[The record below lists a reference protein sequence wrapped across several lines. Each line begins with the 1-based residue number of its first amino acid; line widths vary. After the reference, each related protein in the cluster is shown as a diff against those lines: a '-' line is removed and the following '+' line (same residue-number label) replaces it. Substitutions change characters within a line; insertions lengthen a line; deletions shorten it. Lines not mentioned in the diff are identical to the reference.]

1 MSGEQYQG
9 KQYQDNRR
17 DNGGQYRGNHGQG
30 NQGGE
35 GAGFFDLNH
44 VRMTGTVQRFDVV
57 NTKTGTDMIRFAL
70 RCYRERAHV
79 VAFKD
84 LAATTMLRPGDR
96 VEVTGFIQ
104 TTKWTDNEGNART
117 GWQIVART
125 IGPEQARQDHHGR
138 REGQGQRPHHGPGR
152 NHRPADGVFGLR
164 GDGQDGRQQRLPG
177 TTGATWSRNRPGV
190 MDYQGGPF

>member
-1 MSGEQYQG
+1 MSGQYQG
-9 KQYQDNRR
+9 N
-17 DNGGQYRGNHGQG
+17 QYRGNAGHT
-30 NQGGE
+30 GE
-35 GAGFFDLNH
+35 GEGYDLNH
-44 VRMTGTVQRFDVV
+44 VRMTGTVQRFEVV

-138 REGQGQRPHHGPGR
+138 REGQGQRPHHGP
-152 NHRPADGVFGLR
+152 VGLR

-177 TTGATWSRNRPGV
+177 TTGTTWSRNRPGV